1 MSRIEQLIDDI
12 EAYIE
17 DCKPSAFSSTKVVV
31 NKEEL
36 EEMLNELR
44 LQIPEEVNQYKKVIN
59 NQDAILNNAKIKAD
73 GMVEAANKLQTQ
85 MIDEHEI
92 MQKALANSDQ
102 VIENANIQAQNILD
116 RATLDSQTMQRAI
129 MKYSDDMMAVLQREL
144 ADMMSVSKQKFE
156 SFYSNL
162 ENNYNTV
169 TANRSELNASSDISQ
184 EQ

>member
-73 GMVEAANKLQTQ
+73 G
-85 MIDEHEI
+85 
-92 MQKALANSDQ
+92 
-102 VIENANIQAQNILD
+102 
-116 RATLDSQTMQRAI
+116 R
-129 MKYSDDMMAVLQREL
+129 
-144 ADMMSVSKQKFE
+144 
-156 SFYSNL
+156 FYRRRI
-162 ENNYNTV
+162 Y
-169 TANRSELNASSDISQ
+169 RS
-184 EQ
+184 